1 MVKLQTIQQLN
12 ILVIF
17 YSNQKSI
24 VIGTYICIARV
35 SLIFI
40 AVSYLASSV
49 VFIIIF
55 INLRQLS
62 NLIIRSTIDR
72 IATCHS

>member
-17 YSNQKSI
+17 FSNQKSI
-24 VIGTYICIARV
+24 VIGAYICIARV